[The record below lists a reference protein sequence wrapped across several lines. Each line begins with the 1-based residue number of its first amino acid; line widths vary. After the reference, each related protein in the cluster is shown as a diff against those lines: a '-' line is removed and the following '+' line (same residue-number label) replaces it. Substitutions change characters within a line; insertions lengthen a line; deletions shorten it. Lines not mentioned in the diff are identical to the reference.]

1 MSQLS
6 NHLVAERLAFVGCQS
21 QMVPKLLF
29 LWRWFRGCAPHNL
42 HRTVAWDCC
51 LGEARWWK
59 MGHETTLGCL
69 KKKQRRK
76 KHQHESF
83 HQNKKKV
90 QVTGLESHLSPIYI
104 SQKNNKKCFVN
115 WKKSHLRMDPL
126 DSHPR
131 DPWPM
136 WTRWYI
142 LIDISKPAQS
152 IRLQT
157 PSTTR

>member
-1 MSQLS
+1 MFDEFLAQNNLMSQLS

-69 KKKQRRK
+69 EKKNVEKTSAWINFVHQKKKSADWWLDWRVVISK
-76 KHQHESF
+76 S
-83 HQNKKKV
+83 
-90 QVTGLESHLSPIYI
+90 I
-104 SQKNNKKCFVN
+104 SQKKNMFCEL
-115 WKKSHLRMDPL
+115 KKSHLRI
-126 DSHPR
+126 
-131 DPWPM
+131 
-136 WTRWYI
+136 TQNYGI
-142 LIDISKPAQS
+142 QE
-152 IRLQT
+152 T
-157 PSTTR
+157 PGQCGPGDTSW